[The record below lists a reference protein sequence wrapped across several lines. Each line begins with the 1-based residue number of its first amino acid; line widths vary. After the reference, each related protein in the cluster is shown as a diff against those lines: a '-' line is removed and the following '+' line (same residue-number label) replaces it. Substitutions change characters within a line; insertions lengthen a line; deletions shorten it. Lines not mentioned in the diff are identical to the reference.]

1 MKRISIWLAVL
12 RASVTISA
20 ATSALALP
28 GAAHGQYTLGLSE
41 ADMKTLIYS
50 DNIPGFRQVQRMK
63 GQDGPQI
70 MLDMPSE
77 KWGPCSWIAAEWES
91 GDGLTMLEISLSVC
105 ASREAAYATAERYVL
120 GSPTRVREDGAD
132 TRVGDRSWSHTSRGG
147 AMVSALIGRAL
158 VFLNAVPIRR
168 RTGADSPWAAT
179 PLDASIEDIVRT
191 LARGIEWNI
200 RQRPELVARSDGTE
214 RRSVV
219 VSGGGAPGGP
229 ALTYRGTT
237 WARLS
242 DLSAAGA
249 AVEWDARGNR
259 ARVTYRGRTLE
270 LRACHSDAQSA
281 GRRIPLGATVLLG
294 PDTPIVPL
302 RKVAEALGMKVKATK
317 TTIEIG

>member
-1 MKRISIWLAVL
+1 MNRNSMWLAVL
-12 RASVTISA
+12 RASVTIGA
-20 ATSALALP
+20 VMSALALP
-28 GAAHGQYTLGLSE
+28 CGARAQQTLGLSE
-41 ADMKTLIYS
+41 ADVKTLIYS

-70 MLDMPSE
+70 MLDMPSD
-77 KWGPCSWIAAEWES
+77 KWGPCSWIAAQWES
-91 GDGLTMLEISLSVC
+91 GDGLTTLEISLSVC
-105 ASREAAYATAERYVL
+105 ASRRAAYATAERYVL

-132 TRVGDRSWSHTSRGG
+132 SRVGDRSWSHTYQGG
-147 AMVSALIGRAL
+147 AMVSALIGRTL

-168 RTGADSPWAAT
+168 RTGADSPWVAA

-200 RQRPELVARSDGTE
+200 RQRPELLVRSDGTE
-214 RRSVV
+214 RRRVV
-219 VSGGGAPGGP
+219 VSGTVSPRGSV
-229 ALTYRGTT
+229 LTYRGTT

-249 AVEWDARGNR
+249 AVEWDPGSNR
-259 ARVTYRGRTLE
+259 ARISYRGRTLE
-270 LRACHSDAQSA
+270 LRACHSDAHSA

-294 PDTPIVPL
+294 TDTPIVPL